1 MKISNQMVN
10 NRENREG
17 ITGWLN
23 PSRYGWERISYWFQ
37 RLTGVFLLMY
47 SIGSVYETSLLVRGE
62 NNNPSLLTIVKG
74 LGYGLR

>member
-1 MKISNQMVN
+1 MKISKQMVN

-17 ITGWLN
+17 VKGWLN

-37 RLTGVFLLMY
+37 RLTGIFLLMY
-47 SIGSVYETSLLVRGE
+47 FIGRVYEISSLVRGK
-62 NNNPSLLTIVKG
+62 NNNLSHLTIVKG

>member
-17 ITGWLN
+17 A
-23 PSRYGWERISYWFQ
+23 SRYGWERISYWFQ

-47 SIGSVYETSLLVRGE
+47 FIGRVYETSSLVRGE